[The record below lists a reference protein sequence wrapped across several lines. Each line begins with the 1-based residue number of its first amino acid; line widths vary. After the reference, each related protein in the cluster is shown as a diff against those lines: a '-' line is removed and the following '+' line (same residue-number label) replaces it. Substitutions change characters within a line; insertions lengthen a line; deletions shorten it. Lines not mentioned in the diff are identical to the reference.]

1 MTACHQYYQISAFA
15 WVCGACV
22 CLPLS
27 LSQTNT
33 HTHTHTQHPRER
45 EVCAPHLWKMMLG
58 GQSQQT
64 DVSGL
69 LKRMANSPQAWRE
82 AMNTFITLMH

>member
-1 MTACHQYYQISAFA
+1 MCG
-15 WVCGACV
+15 VCV
-22 CLPLS
+22 SSSVS
-27 LSQTNT
+27 LANKYT

-82 AMNTFITLMH
+82 AMNKFITLMH